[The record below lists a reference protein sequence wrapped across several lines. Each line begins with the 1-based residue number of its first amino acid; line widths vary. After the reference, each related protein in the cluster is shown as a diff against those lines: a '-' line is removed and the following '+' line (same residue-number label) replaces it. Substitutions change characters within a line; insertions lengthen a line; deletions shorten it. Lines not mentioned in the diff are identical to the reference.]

1 MYDANELK
9 SDIDKLLS
17 KMEDLR
23 LDVGE
28 LDESR
33 ANVTTRV
40 ERERTKQLL
49 GEAIDQLCLMYAEVS
64 E

>member
-40 ERERTKQLL
+40 ERTKQLL

>member
-17 KMEDLR
+17 KIEDLR

-40 ERERTKQLL
+40 ERTKQLL

>member
-9 SDIDKLLS
+9 SDIDKRLS

-40 ERERTKQLL
+40 ERTKQLL

>member
-1 MYDANELK
+1 MYDVNELK

-40 ERERTKQLL
+40 ERTKQLL

>member
-1 MYDANELK
+1 MYEANELK

-17 KMEDLR
+17 KIEDLR

-40 ERERTKQLL
+40 ERTKQLL
-49 GEAIDQLCLMYAEVS
+49 GEAINQLCLMHEEVS

>member
-9 SDIDKLLS
+9 SDIDKLVC
-17 KMEDLR
+17 KIADLR

-40 ERERTKQLL
+40 ERTKQLL
-49 GEAIDQLCLMYAEVS
+49 GEAINQLSLMHEEVS

>member
-1 MYDANELK
+1 
-9 SDIDKLLS
+9 
-17 KMEDLR
+17 MEDLR

-40 ERERTKQLL
+40 ERTKQLL

>member
-40 ERERTKQLL
+40 ERTKQLL
-49 GEAIDQLCLMYAEVS
+49 GEAINQLCLMYEEVS

>member
-17 KMEDLR
+17 KIEDLR

-40 ERERTKQLL
+40 ERTKQLL
-49 GEAIDQLCLMYAEVS
+49 GEAINQLCLMYEEVS

>member
-40 ERERTKQLL
+40 ERTKQLL
-49 GEAIDQLCLMYAEVS
+49 GEAIDQLCLMYEEVS

>member
-17 KMEDLR
+17 KIEDLR

-28 LDESR
+28 LDESH

-40 ERERTKQLL
+40 GRTKQLL
-49 GEAIDQLCLMYAEVS
+49 GEAINQLCLMYEEVS